1 MNALRYLFT
10 LFIFTLSVAV
20 FAAHLPDDIE
30 PGDAVNDI
38 QLPLTKESAAELV
51 RIESKGKVL
60 SVDKKSDNGKTIF
73 RVKVLHDNGKIK
85 VYRLDS
91 NTGHAPH

>member
-10 LFIFTLSVAV
+10 LFIFTLSVTV
-20 FAAHLPDDIE
+20 FAAHFPDDIE

-38 QLPLTKESAAELV
+38 QLPLTNKSAAELV
-51 RIESKGKVL
+51 RVESKGKIL
-60 SVDKKSDNGKTIF
+60 SVDKKSTNGKVVF
-73 RVKVLHDNGKIK
+73 QVKVLHDDGKIK
-85 VYRLDS
+85 VYRLDP